1 VGEIAVAALPD
12 GAWTRY
18 VRMLA
23 LAILALSNVALA
35 VIILVAAPAL
45 ADVATPL
52 TGHIIGLGITAAV
65 ALLVRRHTATVLA
78 AGTIAIFASHILLS
92 RWSQGADDAA
102 QRASAATSSLSVVS
116 INTWDAVDNVEQLR
130 AYLATGPADVVVLS
144 ELGPEKEGLP
154 GALKAVYPY
163 QSSCANRYDCSI
175 ALLSRVPFEA
185 AGTVPYSKEMPAF
198 VWARFAGAL
207 HVIGTHLSRP
217 SRSPRLHARQTEAV
231 ARFIQ
236 RIDGPVVLA
245 GDLNMSPW
253 SYGFKSLKTQ
263 AGLKAARW
271 LTPSWPAWPVVMPQV
286 ALDHILISQD
296 LSFVASGT
304 GPAVG
309 SDHLPV
315 FARIERQS
323 LRTRGPMV
331 GGSRLAAAVLHL
343 DAQFLAHLGGE
354 HGGARDLSR

>member
-1 VGEIAVAALPD
+1 MGEIAVAALPD
-12 GAWTRY
+12 GTWTRL
-18 VRMLA
+18 VRIVALA
-23 LAILALSNVALA
+23 LLAISNVALA

-65 ALLVRRHTATVLA
+65 ALLVPRYTAAVLV
-78 AGTIAIFASHILLS
+78 AGTIAIFASHVGLS

-102 QRASAATSSLSVVS
+102 QRTSAATSSLSILS
-116 INTWDAVDNVEQLR
+116 INTWDAADNVEQLR
-130 AYLATGPADVVVLS
+130 AYLVTGPADVVVLS
-144 ELGPEKEGLP
+144 ELGPEKQALP
-154 GALKAVYPY
+154 AALKAVYPY
-163 QSSCANRYDCSI
+163 QSSCAHRYDCSI

-185 AGTVPYSKEMPAF
+185 AGTVPYTKEMPAF

-207 HVIGTHLSRP
+207 HVIGTHIYRP
-217 SRSPRLHARQTEAV
+217 SRSPGLHARQTEAV

-253 SYGFKSLKTQ
+253 SYGYKTLKTQ

-296 LSFVASGT
+296 LTFVASGT

-323 LRTRGPMV
+323 LRTRAPLA
-331 GGSRLAAAVLHL
+331 GGSRLAAAGLHL
-343 DAQFLAHLGGE
+343 DAELFAHLRGE
-354 HGGARDLSR
+354 HGGARNLSR

>member
-1 VGEIAVAALPD
+1 MGEIAVAALPD
-12 GAWTRY
+12 GAWTRAI
-18 VRMLA
+18 RMLA
-23 LAILALSNVALA
+23 LALLALSNLGLA
-35 VIILVAAPAL
+35 VIILVAAPAF

-52 TGHIIGLGITAAV
+52 TGHIIGFGVTAAV
-65 ALLVRRHTATVLA
+65 ALLVRRHTAAVLI
-78 AGTIAIFASHILLS
+78 AGTIAIFSAHVALS
-92 RWSQGADDAA
+92 RWSQAADDGTP
-102 QRASAATSSLSVVS
+102 RASTASSSLSVVS

-144 ELGPEKEGLP
+144 ELGPEKQALP
-154 GALKAVYPY
+154 ALLKAVYPY

-185 AGTVPYSKEMPAF
+185 AGTVPYTKEMPAF

-207 HVIGTHLSRP
+207 HVIGTHIYRP
-217 SRSPRLHARQTEAV
+217 SRSPGLHARQTAAV

-253 SYGFKSLKTQ
+253 SYGYKSLKTQ
-263 AGLKAARW
+263 AGLKSARW

-296 LSFVASGT
+296 LTFVASGT

-331 GGSRLAAAVLHL
+331 GGSRLAAAGLHL
-343 DAQFLAHLGGE
+343 DAELFADLGRE
-354 HGGARDLSR
+354 HGGAGNLSR